1 MQPVAS
7 TPIAFAIIL
16 VLLLRG
22 PYTGLYILAGIMPFG
37 MMAAI
42 NLPAVGGM
50 SMMVSDLVV
59 LTMLALALLRVDV
72 GRDLAAIFAPR
83 SAALP
88 LLVMFAYIVFATA
101 FFPRLFAGHT
111 EVFSLSREAN
121 EDGIVSIP
129 LGPSSGNISQLFR
142 FCLSLASFLATAI
155 IVRRRPDADLLV
167 RAMKIMTGIHVGLGL
182 IDIISNTGGFAWILD
197 PIRTANYA
205 LTLGQEMAGLKRM
218 IGGYPEASSYGLYAL
233 GLFAFWLSYWLSSRN
248 DGKGGAGIW
257 LALSAFALFRCT
269 SSSAYLGFAAYYFVF
284 LSIWLVKGQAI
295 SRPGASIVI
304 VAIAILPLAAM
315 AAYVAYALLPGF
327 EAFIDRSLLNKMNS
341 DSGEERMS
349 WNAQALKNFADTS
362 FLGAGIGSVR
372 ASNWVAATLGSIG
385 LPGMILYLVFFVR
398 MFATRPGTMDRAS
411 ASLLMALKMGC
422 LGMILRFLV
431 VAATP
436 NMGVFVGFLA
446 GAVVGLGTAD
456 RQRSGAHGQTARMR
470 MGGNRGHA

>member
-16 VLLLRG
+16 LLLLRG
-22 PYTGLYILAGIMPFG
+22 PYKGLYILTGIIPFG

-72 GRDLAAIFAPR
+72 GRDLAAIFSPR
-83 SAALP
+83 SVALP
-88 LLVMFAYIVFATA
+88 LLIMFAYILFATA
-101 FFPRLFAGHT
+101 FFPRIFAGHT
-111 EVFSLSREAN
+111 EVFNLSRDAN
-121 EDGIVSIP
+121 QDGIVSIP
-129 LGPSSGNISQLFR
+129 LAPSSGNISQLFR
-142 FCLSLASFLATAI
+142 FCLSLAAFLATAI

-167 RAMKIMTGIHVGLGL
+167 RAMKLMTAFHVGLGL
-182 IDIISNTGGFAWILD
+182 VDIISNTGGFAWILD

-205 LTLGQEMAGLKRM
+205 LTLGQKMAGLNRM

-233 GLFAFWLSYWLSSRN
+233 GLFAFWFSYWLSARN
-248 DGKGGAGIW
+248 DGKGGAGLW
-257 LALSAFALFRCT
+257 LALSAFALIRCT
-269 SSSAYLGFAAYYFVF
+269 SSSAYIGFAGFYMVF
-284 LSIWLVKGQAI
+284 MSIWMLKGQAM
-295 SRPGASIVI
+295 SRSGASILI
-304 VAIAILPLAAM
+304 VSLAIVPLALM

-327 EAFIDRSLLNKMNS
+327 EAFIDRSLLNKLET

-349 WNAQALKNFADTS
+349 WNAQALKNFVETGM
-362 FLGAGIGSVR
+362 LGAGIGSVR

-398 MFATRPGTMDRAS
+398 LFATPPGAMDRDS
-411 ASLLMALKMGC
+411 ARLLLALKMGC
-422 LGMILRFLV
+422 LGMLMRFLV

-436 NMGVFVGFLA
+436 NMSIFVGFLA
-446 GAVVGLGTAD
+446 GAIVGLGE
-456 RQRSGAHGQTARMR
+456 SGRRRATYPQAERMR
-470 MGGNRGHA
+470 LDENRGLA